1 MITWWEW
8 VIIIVGSILG
18 ALFLLSLIAFRTGAR
33 RSPYEYQ
40 SQQQRQRQEPLSQSQ
55 RQHERQRQYRETPLP
70 DPHERAV
77 REAIK
82 TGLLMFNVPAEMI
95 QGKNELVEIRIARST
110 ELHEALITG
119 VLGRGVPVVEPID
132 TSLYME
138 VKLSGPTFDIK
149 SDSLP
154 EQMIIPTPAS
164 WKFDVKPYRA
174 GNRTITL
181 IVNLRVEAEGVVGGR
196 RSVSVLEKP
205 IDVQVDRAFAT
216 RRFITTN
223 WQWLIP
229 TILALAGAIA
239 AWLVVPF

>member
-8 VIIIVGSILG
+8 VLIIAGSILS
-18 ALFLLSLIAFRTGAR
+18 ALFLLSLVIRFRAVK
-33 RSPYEYQ
+33 RSPYQHRRE
-40 SQQQRQRQEPLSQSQ
+40 QQQQQERRSWALYGPG
-55 RQHERQRQYRETPLP
+55 YFETPPL
-70 DPHERAV
+70 DPYERAV

-95 QGKNELVEIRIARST
+95 QGKNELVEVRIARST

-154 EQMIIPTPAS
+154 EQMIIPTPAR
-164 WKFDVKPYRA
+164 WKFDVTPYRA

-181 IVNLRVEAEGVVGGR
+181 IVNLRVEAEGIVGGR

-205 IDVQVDRAFAT
+205 IDVQVNRGFAT
-216 RRFITTN
+216 RRFITGN